1 MKKYTLLIIVGSLFL
16 ISGLVLSLSM
26 KKDNVYYVYNDTLT
40 IEEVEYLIVEKTK
53 AIVDFYENP
62 KEVFMLDK
70 EIDENS
76 EYFMILNYDTVANQ
90 MFTEKGKEEI
100 EKTLFNKKSFI
111 NKEEEDIYIL
121 KTLPEDNK
129 YSNCAISV
137 SNINYNKDTII
148 ATVSFTK
155 SNIDEK
161 DVLTY
166 YVYEKNIE
174 LIKENGKWLIN
185 TFIYSNV

>member
-1 MKKYTLLIIVGSLFL
+1 MKKYTLLIIIGSLFL
-16 ISGLVLSLSM
+16 IAGMVLSLTM
-26 KKDNVYYVYNDTLT
+26 KKDTVYYTYNDSMTN
-40 IEEVEYLIVEKTK
+40 EEVEYLIVEKTK
-53 AIVDFYENP
+53 AIIDFYENP
-62 KEVFMLDK
+62 KETFMLDK

-76 EYFMILNYDTVANQ
+76 DYYMILNYDVVANQ

-111 NKEEEDIYIL
+111 NKDGDDIYVL
-121 KTLPEDNK
+121 KSLPEDNI
-129 YSNCAISV
+129 YSKCSISV
-137 SNINYNKDTII
+137 SNINYNENII
-148 ATVSFTK
+148 NATVSFVK
-155 SNIDEK
+155 NDVDKE

-174 LIKENGKWLIN
+174 LIKVNKKWLIN